1 MAAVQILIL
10 RSGRSDA
17 YGLPLTP
24 GSIVTVDRDY
34 AVSLTSTGFASW
46 MNSAD
51 AYDGETNLRKPSESY
66 VLFQSGIPFWLPPG
80 DGGANGLI
88 FTGTRGVFTL
98 SAAAPMQYAVAFTR
112 SCYCYLPPGSGGLV
126 TGGWYWCRM
135 SDDTNG
141 EIFQETYSGT
151 GQPAYISSPTP
162 HPNLTPGRITQT
174 LSEVTAVTGTVPGN
188 SIGPNGILRAIFA
201 ARQTNSATTKGIRVK
216 FGNYTFGASGATT
229 SGCVADFESWLQNQ
243 GTPARHSR
251 ASGNIGRAHTSAT
264 TMTSTDSSGTLLDTS
279 VDTQLTGVLYLG
291 AATDSVI
298 AVFRKISI
306 EYGA

>member
-10 RSGRSDA
+10 QSGRSDA

-126 TGGWYWCRM
+126 TGGWYWCQM

-141 EIFQETYSGT
+141 EIFQEMYSGT
-151 GQPAYISSPTP
+151 GQPAYISSPTA

-174 LSEVTAVTGTVPGN
+174 LSEVTAIAVTVPGN
-188 SIGPNGILRAIFA
+188 CIGPNGILRALFA
-201 ARQTNSATTKGIRVK
+201 SRQTNSATTKGARVK
-216 FGNYTFGASGATT
+216 IAGISFGATGGSTT
-229 SGCVADFESWLQNQ
+229 ACVLDYESWIQNQ
-243 GTPARHSR
+243 GTSQKHSR
-251 ASGNIGRAHTSAT
+251 VSGNAGRAHASTT

-279 VDTQLTGVLYLG
+279 VDTQFTGILYLG

-298 AVFRKISI
+298 AVFRKVSV